1 MTQDIGVI
9 STLEEEDMKD
19 YLQEVL
25 VEIGRIKKDS
35 LKYGISKKLANWQNI
50 TEENKKKF
58 TNQGEAT

>member
-35 LKYGISKKLANWQNI
+35 LKYGISKN
-50 TEENKKKF
+50 
-58 TNQGEAT
+58 